1 MTVYEN
7 SDSFKKNPFAHFKR
21 KESQLLNE
29 AYEKAIR
36 EEEDE
41 GFKEILKRRLIRIYY
56 EKYIWIDFETLFKTF
71 EDNTGPTVPIMKQ
84 YGLKNNNFIDILN
97 DIDNKISK
105 DFVISLEDIDKAFK
119 KKGIVIS
126 NQGTRRWSNFA
137 EVVVRLTSISLFA
150 NEDEILQEY
159 SQAFNIYP
167 LSEFRS
173 YVLLIYELFTRAK
186 IIENVIKQTEFVRNT
201 FYNGGNPLDALKN
214 YESVIKE
221 IFDVRTDTIILEGLQ
236 DFHETMSRLIP
247 AAKDDLYN
255 QVMGRVSN
263 WIIYAEDL
271 KATGEPFEE
280 NFDDNMDNPIF
291 MNIARFDNWLIAFD
305 FELVTAHQILRNI
318 IKSRLEGTNNEI
330 EREMENLGKNMRESL
345 TKRRNFSVSLF
356 ANKEGQVRTQI
367 NILNKTREEILKE
380 EAEKMMN
387 YIANKS
393 E

>member
-1 MTVYEN
+1 
-7 SDSFKKNPFAHFKR
+7 
-21 KESQLLNE
+21 
-29 AYEKAIR
+29 
-36 EEEDE
+36 
-41 GFKEILKRRLIRIYY
+41 
-56 EKYIWIDFETLFKTF
+56 
-71 EDNTGPTVPIMKQ
+71 
-84 YGLKNNNFIDILN
+84 
-97 DIDNKISK
+97 
-105 DFVISLEDIDKAFK
+105 
-119 KKGIVIS
+119 
-126 NQGTRRWSNFA
+126 
-137 EVVVRLTSISLFA
+137 
-150 NEDEILQEY
+150 
-159 SQAFNIYP
+159 
-167 LSEFRS
+167 
-173 YVLLIYELFTRAK
+173 LFTRAK